1 MGQDATASCPGQGQF
16 AVVVCIVSCINL
28 WAGNPLWNVRISGQ
42 MIAFVLLR
50 VLLVLLLVAANAFF
64 AAAEFALVSVRDTR
78 IQQLIDARR
87 IGARILQRLHRRL
100 DEVVNGVQLGV
111 TVVSLTLGWIGE
123 PMVAHFVESFQ
134 FLQRVP
140 HAMVYA
146 HTIAIVIAFGLITFM
161 HVILGELVPKSLAL
175 QRAEQVALAVA
186 APMDV
191 FLTLT
196 RPVTFIMGKSAG
208 YVLRIFGLR
217 KMRQGPVHSPDEVKL
232 IVSAS
237 RELGQIA
244 QAQEEMV
251 HHALE
256 LENITAR
263 EVMVPRPDIF
273 SLPGD
278 LTLQEALDHVVEEQ
292 HSRVPVYD
300 PKSGPEHIIGVLY
313 AKDLMRWVLRLT
325 ARPLHPMPARGPDV
339 RIGDMKIG
347 ETTIGEMKIS
357 QMMHDALVVPET
369 KPLSELLDEFKERK
383 RHMAIVV
390 DEFGSTAGL
399 ITVEDILEQLVGEIE
414 DEFDVVPHQPSA
426 LGESKSLVLDGT
438 VGLRDL
444 ESQYDLLLPRDAGFE
459 TLAGFMLSRLQKI
472 PAIGDSCYYGGRR
485 FTVQEMDGYRISR
498 VKIEDVQPVA
508 VQAGA

>member
-1 MGQDATASCPGQGQF
+1 M
-16 AVVVCIVSCINL
+16 L
-28 WAGNPLWNVRISGQ
+28 
-42 MIAFVLLR
+42 AFVLLR
-50 VLLVLLLVAANAFF
+50 VLLIVFLVAANAFF
-64 AAAEFALVSVRDTR
+64 AAAEFALVTVRDTR
-78 IQQLIDARR
+78 IQQLIESRR
-87 IGARILQRLHRRL
+87 IGARILLRLHRNL

-123 PMVAHFVESFQ
+123 PMVAHFVESLQ

-140 HAMVYA
+140 HAMIYA
-146 HTIAIVIAFGLITFM
+146 HTIAIVVAFGLITCM

-175 QRAEQVALAVA
+175 QKAEQVALTVA

-191 FLTLT
+191 WLTLT
-196 RPVTFIMGKSAG
+196 RPLIFLMSKAAG
-208 YVLRIFGLR
+208 TVLRAFGLK

-244 QAQEEMV
+244 PAQEEMV
-251 HHALE
+251 HHALD

-278 LTLQEALDHVVEEQ
+278 LSLQDALDKVVEEQ
-292 HSRVPVYD
+292 HSRIPVYD
-300 PKSGPEHIIGVLY
+300 PKSGPEHIIGILY
-313 AKDLMRWVLRLT
+313 SKDVMRWVRLRLS
-325 ARPLHPMPARGPDV
+325 ARTFPV
-339 RIGDMKIG
+339 IGSRVHD
-347 ETTIGEMKIS
+347 MKIS
-357 QMMHDALVVPET
+357 QIMHDALVVPET
-369 KPLSELLDEFKERK
+369 KLLAELLEEFKERK

-414 DEFDVVPHQPSA
+414 DEHDVVPADSVQLA
-426 LGESKSLVLDGT
+426 ESKLLVLDGT

-459 TLAGFMLSRLQKI
+459 TLAGFMLSKLQKI
-472 PAIGDSCYYGGRR
+472 PAVGDTCYYGGKR
-485 FTVQEMDGYRISR
+485 FVVEEMDGHRIAR
-498 VKIEDVQPVA
+498 VKIEDVQPAAAQV
-508 VQAGA
+508 GD

>member
-1 MGQDATASCPGQGQF
+1 
-16 AVVVCIVSCINL
+16 
-28 WAGNPLWNVRISGQ
+28 

-64 AAAEFALVSVRDTR
+64 AAAEFALVTVRETR
-78 IQQLIDARR
+78 IQQLIAARR
-87 IGARILQRLHRRL
+87 IGARILLRLHRSL

-111 TVVSLTLGWIGE
+111 TIVSLTLGWIGE
-123 PMVAHFVESFQ
+123 PMVAHFVENLR

-140 HAMVYA
+140 HALIYA
-146 HTIAIVIAFGLITFM
+146 HGIAIAIAFGLITFM

-186 APMDV
+186 APMEV
-191 FLTLT
+191 WLTLT
-196 RPVTFIMGKSAG
+196 RPLTYIMSSSAAS
-208 YVLRIFGLR
+208 VLKMFGLR

-244 QAQEEMV
+244 AAQEEMV
-251 HHALE
+251 HHALD
-256 LENITAR
+256 LENISAR
-263 EVMVPRPDIF
+263 EVMKPRPDIF

-278 LTLQEALDHVVEEQ
+278 MKLQDALDKIVEEQ
-292 HSRVPVYD
+292 HSRVPVFD
-300 PKSGPEHIIGVLY
+300 PQSGPEHIIGILY
-313 AKDLMRWVLRLT
+313 AKDLMRWVRLGLSP
-325 ARPLHPMPARGPDV
+325 RLPVPVGM
-339 RIGDMKIG
+339 RIAD
-347 ETTIGEMKIS
+347 MKIS
-357 QMMHDALVVPET
+357 QIMHDALVVPET
-369 KPLSELLDEFKERK
+369 KPVAELLEEFKERK

-414 DEFDVVPHQPSA
+414 DEFDVATAEAVE
-426 LGESKSLVLDGT
+426 LGQEKTMVLDGT
-438 VGLRDL
+438 VSLRDL

-472 PAIGDSCYYGGRR
+472 PVSGDSCYYGGRK
-485 FTVQEMDGYRISR
+485 FTVDEMEGHRIAR
-498 VKIEDVQPVA
+498 VKVEDVQPA
-508 VQAGA
+508 AAQAGD